1 MKKNQA
7 VISLAI
13 VLFLLLPLS
22 LHLIQAKTLYVSG
35 DSQVVEKS
43 LFEKIGSFFSLVF
56 ASITGR
62 ATIEVPADYATI
74 QAAVNAAGNG
84 DTINVAAG
92 PYNENVSIFGTNK
105 SNIVL
110 EAQSGVTLNG
120 GFIIY
125 NNATGVT
132 IQGFTINRGGAV
144 SGHCASLMGGICVG
158 SGKGTKI
165 IGNTFTNMSTKA
177 GASIEISVA
186 EQPLYIRNDNILIE
200 NNIFHSNLPSGSAIY
215 ANYNENLVIR
225 NNTFYTG
232 MTLEHKNALVEYN
245 TFHNKG
251 FSQEA
256 GTKSSGMIVRY
267 NNFDIILGS
276 GNRSLTWYG
285 GNVSTGNILAEN
297 NYWNS
302 ANGPYDNNGTTEVE
316 SGFVDAG
323 YDIKN
328 LLPAEDLGSAVDDF
342 GGSFPHGTIHI
353 DYYPWLCEAYP
364 TSWVTINGSCTVPC
378 TPCTTDC
385 YVNANNGSDSNCGNI
400 GDPFKTILK
409 AVYTVTN
416 VSGTIHVA
424 AGTYNESISLG
435 RVGHTN
441 CQNLTL
447 LGAKSGVAAGV
458 NKVPGTRGTG
468 ESVINGAF
476 QTGHDGSGCNG
487 AIIDGFTINGLSSS
501 QGVLLGSSN
510 NPTLNAT
517 VKNNILTCAGGQA
530 LTMSQ
535 SSNGATVL
543 ENDMRSTRAGS
554 SVVFVNPSSGHLI
567 EYNYIHDSGAG
578 IGTSS
583 VGNTQVRYNKFYNI
597 SDLQWGEAF
606 GGDTFGTGVIVQ
618 YNNFDNVLRAMRN
631 FGGSSNAVDVTNNWW
646 GNQAGPNVCSWNDIN
661 HNWLDGFAT
670 PADIGEMNCSGA
682 AGNPLVY
689 GNALTPASIMPTYAE
704 FLCEPYP
711 TSWVSV
717 GGVCIVGNNVTG
729 NSSDVETTGIVL
741 TNVTINGTQSN
752 SSQTYSGEQNVSLL
766 SGSTIVLEFPFNF
779 SNASLDLSNINITL
793 GADYI
798 IVNMSGVIQ
807 PGFTKTV
814 YFDDNGY
821 DNLCVKDADI
831 VSISEISAACNGA
844 SEIDISQCLTA
855 GTYTANGISCTKT
868 GTTLKIENL
877 THSAVL
883 GTKNAVTSAVT
894 GGGGST
900 GLVKI

>member
-1 MKKNQA
+1 MNSMLATGYSDNFDGGNQTAWVVVNYGDNSTYLFQNDRYELHTESSNPATAKFLGSYVNTIFTDSIAQTRVQKINPSDNFLSYILLRVTPATMSGYVCGASSDDHVGFGKLAGGVYSPMPKLGHNPDYDSSDFNLKCA
-7 VISLAI
+7 VIGNKLFAKVWNSSTTEPLGWQINATDNSYSSGVEGIMLATYPTLNWSNVSAAFDDFNVINKSI
-13 VLFLLLPLS
+13 V
-22 LHLIQAKTLYVSG
+22 YVDDDWAGNSTNTEVESG
-35 DSQVVEKS
+35 
-43 LFEKIGSFFSLVF
+43 KIIGFNAFS
-56 ASITGR
+56 
-62 ATIEVPADYATI
+62 TI
-74 QAAVNAAGNG
+74 QAAVN
-84 DTINVAAG
+84 
-92 PYNENVSIFGTNK
+92 NVS
-105 SNIVL
+105 V
-110 EAQSGVTLNG
+110 
-120 GFIIY
+120 
-125 NNATGVT
+125 
-132 IQGFTINRGGAV
+132 
-144 SGHCASLMGGICVG
+144 GGI
-158 SGKGTKI
+158 
-165 IGNTFTNMSTKA
+165 
-177 GASIEISVA
+177 
-186 EQPLYIRNDNILIE
+186 
-200 NNIFHSNLPSGSAIY
+200 
-215 ANYNENLVIR
+215 
-225 NNTFYTG
+225 
-232 MTLEHKNALVEYN
+232 
-245 TFHNKG
+245 
-251 FSQEA
+251 
-256 GTKSSGMIVRY
+256 
-267 NNFDIILGS
+267 
-276 GNRSLTWYG
+276 
-285 GNVSTGNILAEN
+285 
-297 NYWNS
+297 
-302 ANGPYDNNGTTEVE
+302 
-316 SGFVDAG
+316 
-323 YDIKN
+323 
-328 LLPAEDLGSAVDDF
+328 
-342 GGSFPHGTIHI
+342 
-353 DYYPWLCEAYP
+353 
-364 TSWVTINGSCTVPC
+364 
-378 TPCTTDC
+378 
-385 YVNANNGSDSNCGNI
+385 VN
-400 GDPFKTILK
+400 
-409 AVYTVTN
+409 
-416 VSGTIHVA
+416 VA